1 MKIKNFAYLAVGILG
16 LLFLSG
22 FLMLNQG
29 TLERVGFFETY
40 FALFVIAYCFY
51 KGVDFQRKRE

>member
-51 KGVDFQRKRE
+51 KGVDF